1 MTTQPTR
8 RPRPTKPEEPQAQP
22 RLAPAFDRDALALSF
37 LHDKGYLSR
46 DELRD
51 NLRMLGVRLGE
62 EEQRRLP
69 VPTVVRIEA
78 TTAVTS
84 SIPVEESGFLI
95 NAAQDEDDAEPA
107 ADDEDR
113 WWDQIA
119 SEEEA

>member
-8 RPRPTKPEEPQAQP
+8 RPRPAKPEEPQAQP

-62 EEQRRLP
+62 EEPRRLP

-78 TTAVTS
+78 TV
-84 SIPVEESGFLI
+84 PVQEPEPETEPEW
-95 NAAQDEDDAEPA
+95 DEDDGPPTDQN
-107 ADDEDR
+107 DDE
-113 WWDQIA
+113 WWKQLAD
-119 SEEEA
+119 ETEG